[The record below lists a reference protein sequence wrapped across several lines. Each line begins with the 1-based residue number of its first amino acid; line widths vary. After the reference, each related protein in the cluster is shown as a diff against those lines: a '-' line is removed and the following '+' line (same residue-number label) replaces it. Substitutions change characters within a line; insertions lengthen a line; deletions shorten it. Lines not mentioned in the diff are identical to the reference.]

1 MANPSDNNASYIVP
15 DDNPY
20 ASDDPA
26 FLTDSDSESAT
37 KSLSSSVLHYQYENG
52 RRYHAYKEG
61 AYFLPNDERE
71 QDRLDLHHHICRLA
85 IGGALF
91 RAPINASDARILDLG
106 TGTGI
111 WAIQVADEFPGATV
125 KGTDLSPIQ
134 PGYVPLNCHFE
145 VDDFESTWEFAHKF
159 DFIYARNL
167 GGSLGNWPALY
178 RNMADNLNP
187 GGWVEVVDF
196 SGYLYSDDGTMENA
210 PNITRWTKLLDEASA
225 GFGKPLNI
233 PHNHKQWMID
243 AGFKDVR
250 EEIYKVSSTPSYNG
264 HVQPD
269 RRQIPT
275 NPWPKQ
281 PKMKELGRF
290 QQVNFLEG
298 MEAHTLALLTR
309 VLGWDPIEVQLL
321 LAEVRKE
328 LTDRSIHSYAKFYFV
343 YGQKPE

>member
-1 MANPSDNNASYIVP
+1 MANPPENNASYIVP

-37 KSLSSSVLHYQYENG
+37 KSLSSSVLHYRYENG

-85 IGGALF
+85 VGGALF
-91 RAPINASDARILDLG
+91 RAPINPSDARILDLG

-111 WAIQVADEFPGATV
+111 WAIQMADEYPEATV

-134 PGYVPLNCHFE
+134 PKYVPLNCYFE

-159 DFIYARNL
+159 DFIHARNL
-167 GGSLGNWPALY
+167 GGSVGDWPALY
-178 RNMADNLNP
+178 QNMADNLNP

-196 SGYLYSDDGTMENA
+196 GGYLYSDDETMEKA
-210 PNITRWTKLLDEASA
+210 PNIRKWTKLLDEASA
-225 GFGKPLNI
+225 QFGKPLDI
-233 PHNHKQWMID
+233 PHNHKQWMLD

-250 EEIYKVSSTPSYNG
+250 EEIYK
-264 HVQPD
+264 
-269 RRQIPT
+269 IPT
-275 NPWPKQ
+275 NPWAKQ
-281 PKMKELGRF
+281 PRMKELGRF

-309 VLGWDPIEVQLL
+309 VLGWDAIEVQLL

-343 YGQKPE
+343 YGKKPE